1 MTDDEYH
8 QGIFG
13 NPERPMPMPEWVRL
27 IPADSIPVFCLNEN
41 VVDADVFRIR
51 EQLADFFGD
60 RKFLVIR
67 SGDVQIYAIAD
78 RDGVSTEGAS
88 WAMEGAK

>member
-8 QGIFG
+8 EGIFG
-13 NPERPMPMPEWVRL
+13 NPEHPMPTPEWVKL

-41 VVDADVFRIR
+41 VLDQDIIRISA
-51 EQLADFFGD
+51 QLADFFGE

-67 SGDVQIYAIAD
+67 SGDVQIYAIANQD
-78 RDGVSTEGAS
+78 KLNDND
-88 WAMEGAK
+88 